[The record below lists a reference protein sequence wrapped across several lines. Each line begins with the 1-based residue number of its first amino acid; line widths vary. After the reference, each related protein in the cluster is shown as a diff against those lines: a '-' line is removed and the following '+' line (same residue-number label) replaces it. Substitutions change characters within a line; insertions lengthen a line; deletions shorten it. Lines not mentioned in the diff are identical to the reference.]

1 MRSAPIRVQS
11 PPVARR
17 TKIVATIGP
26 ASDPPERLRALM
38 DAGMDVA
45 RVPLAHG
52 SLADALE
59 RMARV
64 RRAAAEAG
72 RDIGVLVDLPGPKI
86 RAASFPERGVE
97 LVQGSLLTLVPGSE
111 RSDAQTV
118 QVDYDPLLR
127 DIRTGDLLTFGD
139 GQVVIEVESVGS
151 DRASARVTVGGELRG
166 RPGLR
171 LPSERV
177 SAATPTDEDL
187 ESLAAFVAAGVDMVA
202 VSFVR
207 TAADVRRVGTERHP
221 EGPLVIAKI
230 ETGAAVANLPEIIH
244 AADGIMVARGDLGTE
259 FPIEELPHLQKRII
273 RDCIAGGLP
282 VITAT
287 QMLDSMIDHTT
298 PTRAE
303 ASDIANA
310 VFDGTSAVMLSAETA
325 VGRYPVECVET
336 MARIAERADDA
347 FDFARWVETVAH
359 LRQHAAQA
367 PREAITDAMTMAA
380 CRVATELEA
389 AAIVCISGSGYTVRA
404 TARFR
409 PEAPILGLS
418 ADPRT
423 VRQLTLSWG
432 VQPLLIA
439 PEWSYEYRVS
449 RAIAAARD
457 AGRVRNG
464 DLVVVLAGLR
474 SDSRATD
481 VLRCLRV
488 GSEGPTQAP
497 RAAD

>member
-1 MRSAPIRVQS
+1 MP
-11 PPVARR
+11 RR

-26 ASDPPERLRALM
+26 ASDSPETLRALV

-52 SLADALE
+52 SLAEALA
-59 RMARV
+59 RMERV
-64 RRAAAEAG
+64 RRAADEAG
-72 RDIGVLVDLPGPKI
+72 RVVGVLVDLPGPKI
-86 RAASFPERGVE
+86 RAAAFPDGGAVLAE
-97 LVQGSLLTLVPGSE
+97 GSRVALVPGDT
-111 RSDAQTV
+111 RSDARTV
-118 QVDYDPLLR
+118 EVDYDALLR
-127 DIRTGDLLTFGD
+127 DLRPGDVLPFGD
-139 GQVVIEVESVGS
+139 GQVVIEVESVGGEK
-151 DRASARVTVGGELRG
+151 ALARVTTGGELRG

-177 SAATPTDEDL
+177 SAPTPTDEDL
-187 ESLAAFVAAGVDMVA
+187 EKLAAFVAAGVDMVA

-207 TAADVRRVGTERHP
+207 NGEDVRRVGTEPHP
-221 EGPLVIAKI
+221 KGPLVIAKI
-230 ETGAAVANLPEIIH
+230 ETSAAVANLPEIIE

-259 FPIEELPHLQKRII
+259 CSIEELPHLQKLII

-287 QMLDSMIDHTT
+287 QMLDSMVDHPT

-303 ASDIANA
+303 ASDVANA

-325 VGRYPVECVET
+325 VGEYPVECVET
-336 MARIAERADDA
+336 MARIAARADEA
-347 FDFARWVETVAH
+347 FDFARWAETVSH

-380 CRVATELEA
+380 CRVANELDA

-409 PEAPILGLS
+409 PKAPILGMT
-418 ADPRT
+418 ANPRT

-432 VQPLLIA
+432 VLPLLVES
-439 PEWSYEYRVS
+439 EWSYEYRVS
-449 RAIAAARD
+449 RALGDAR
-457 AGRVRNG
+457 ARRLLREG
-464 DLVVVLAGLR
+464 DLVVVLAGIR
-474 SDSRATD
+474 EDSRATD
-481 VLRCLRV
+481 VLRCVRV
-488 GSEGPTQAP
+488 GSEEPLP
-497 RAAD
+497 RAR